1 MEYNKKNHI
10 RILACDDALKQ
21 LPYKL
26 KELSVTRPMIITDE
40 FGANLGALKSIE
52 KALNGFVQP
61 AVICTKVQNTAQ
73 ASYCEQLVIQFRKKD
88 CDSIIVTGGVN
99 TITTAKALKLMLAYD
114 VSTFQSFNVNVIA
127 EKAYKDYPLVVVVDD
142 IATGME
148 GNVKIDIKDNR
159 TNRLYRL
166 QDYRMQ
172 TDSIILDSKLI
183 DVLPPQ
189 SIAVRGLYGICKAC
203 RCIIG
208 ANGNEFMQSEA
219 SAALSMICKHF
230 INAVKKNANHDL
242 THKISVGIVLAGLS
256 YATFKDDLYTQIA
269 RELIDYY
276 QVSPAKV
283 NIILFFHNFEEQIND
298 LNEKEKEAVLSQLA
312 LAITDTER
320 RLNLDSNQI
329 PQEIKKFFIEAAEL
343 TEMPLT
349 LSELG
354 VNKDELV
361 ELAKRVSD
369 NSKEAKFSQVL
380 EILNRAIGENKVK
393 IVKTKQKK
401 EKKIK
406 KKA

>member
-26 KELSVTRPMIITDE
+26 KELSVSRPMIITDE

-61 AVICTKVQNTAQ
+61 AAICTKVQDTAQ
-73 ASYCEQLVIQFRKKD
+73 ANYCEQLAVQFRKKD

-114 VSTFQSFNVNVIA
+114 ISAFQSFNVKVIA
-127 EKAYKDYPLVVVVDD
+127 EKSYKDYPLVVVVDD

-148 GNVKIDIKDNR
+148 GNVKIDIKDKR
-159 TNRLYRL
+159 TSKLYRL
-166 QDYRMQ
+166 QDYKMQ

-189 SIAVRGLYGICKAC
+189 SIAIRGLYGICKAC

-208 ANGNEFMQSEA
+208 AGGNEIMQSEA
-219 SAALSMICKHF
+219 SAALSLICKHF

-256 YATFKDDLYTQIA
+256 YSTFKDDIYTEIA
-269 RELIDYY
+269 REIIDYY
-276 QVSPAKV
+276 HVSPAKV
-283 NIILFFHNFEEQIND
+283 NIVLFFNNFEEQINAFGEED
-298 LNEKEKEAVLSQLA
+298 KEAVLSQLA
-312 LAITDTER
+312 LAITDTEK
-320 RLNLDSNQI
+320 RLNLNSGQI
-329 PQEIKKFFIEAAEL
+329 PQEIKNFFIEIAEL
-343 TEMPLT
+343 TELPLT

-361 ELAKRVSD
+361 ELAKRVND
-369 NSKEAKFSQVL
+369 NSKDAKFSQVL
-380 EILNRAIGENKVK
+380 EILNRAIGESKTK
-393 IVKTKQKK
+393 TVKTKEKK
-401 EKKIK
+401 VKKIK
-406 KKA
+406 NKA

>member
-26 KELSVTRPMIITDE
+26 KELSVSRPMIITDE

-61 AVICTKVQNTAQ
+61 AAICTKVQDTAQ
-73 ASYCEQLVIQFRKKD
+73 ANYCEQLAVQFRKKD

-114 VSTFQSFNVNVIA
+114 ISAFQSFNVKVIA
-127 EKAYKDYPLVVVVDD
+127 EKSYKDYPLVVVVDD

-148 GNVKIDIKDNR
+148 GNVKIDIKDKR
-159 TNRLYRL
+159 TSKLYRL
-166 QDYRMQ
+166 QDYKMQ

-189 SIAVRGLYGICKAC
+189 SIAIRGLYGICKAC

-208 ANGNEFMQSEA
+208 AGGNEIMQSEA
-219 SAALSMICKHF
+219 SAALSLICKHF

-256 YATFKDDLYTQIA
+256 YSTFKDDIYTEIA
-269 RELIDYY
+269 REIIDYY
-276 QVSPAKV
+276 HVSPAKV
-283 NIILFFHNFEEQIND
+283 NIVLFFNNFEEQINAFGEED
-298 LNEKEKEAVLSQLA
+298 KEAVLSQLA
-312 LAITDTER
+312 LAITDTEK
-320 RLNLDSNQI
+320 RLNLNSSQI
-329 PQEIKKFFIEAAEL
+329 SQEIKNFFIEIAEL
-343 TEMPLT
+343 TELPLT

-369 NSKEAKFSQVL
+369 NSKDAKFSQVL
-380 EILNRAIGENKVK
+380 EILNRAIGESKTK
-393 IVKTKQKK
+393 TVKTKEKK
-401 EKKIK
+401 VKKIK
-406 KKA
+406 NKA